1 MIRIRIGHGGAMYR
15 IATGTTLVSS
25 GGGAGGRG
33 NLPPGGRGAS

>member
-15 IATGTTLVSS
+15 IAAGATFVLS